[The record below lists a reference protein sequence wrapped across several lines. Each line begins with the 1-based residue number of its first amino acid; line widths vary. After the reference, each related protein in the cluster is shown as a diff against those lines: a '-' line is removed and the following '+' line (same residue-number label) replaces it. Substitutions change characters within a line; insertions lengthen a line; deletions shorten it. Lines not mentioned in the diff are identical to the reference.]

1 MALLARLLKA
11 LNSEA
16 APWQIALAIVLG
28 MIIGLTPLVSVHN
41 LLILFLVLV
50 LRVNLAAFLASWAGF
65 SVLALAIDPLMM
77 MLGDSLL
84 SAPSLQSIWTT
95 LYNQQWARLMQFN
108 NTLTLGSLVIS
119 LLIAPVLFVVSR
131 LLVVQYRQRVMVY
144 VNKLK
149 IVQAFKASK
158 IFSIYQKLEG

>member
-28 MIIGLTPLVSVHN
+28 MIIGLTPLVSAHN

-131 LLVVQYRQRVMVY
+131 LLVVQYRQRVMMY

>member
-1 MALLARLLKA
+1 MALFARLLKA